1 MGNLNIDSQHSDKG
15 ATDATPA
22 PPMAE
27 QRLVLF
33 TLTAFQF
40 VSIADF
46 MIVMPL
52 APQLRSA
59 FELTAQQFGWVV
71 SIYTL
76 AAGIAGFLA
85 AAVLD
90 RVPRKAAYLA
100 LAAGLVLGIAC
111 SGLATTYPMLL
122 AARAFAGAFG
132 GVLGGLALAIIA
144 DAFPI
149 ERHGRATGVL
159 LSSVALAS
167 VAGVPLG
174 IVLATRE
181 GWGAPFVTLSLLGLP
196 LVGLAAWKLPPLAGH
211 AAGPTVSPLKHLLAI
226 LSSPTPRRCLA
237 VTGVLMLST
246 FCVVP
251 FLGNALVANFGVTE
265 AQLPIV
271 FVVSGLMALVATPLS
286 GRLVDWYG
294 SRTVFFWLVPLS
306 AGMMVMVTHLPVV
319 GLAGA
324 SVATGLVMAVNS
336 ARMVTVMSLI
346 AGSIDPARRG
356 GYMSVNASVQHVA
369 CGLGAMC
376 GGAIVCGDAGE
387 PLQHFGFAGMLAGA
401 LMLTTLWLVQR
412 IEPFRDVDHPR
423 G

>member
-1 MGNLNIDSQHSDKG
+1 MGKLIIDSQRSDEG
-15 ATDATPA
+15 TTDAARSPT
-22 PPMAE
+22 MAE

-33 TLTAFQF
+33 TLTAVHF
-40 VSIADF
+40 VSLADF

-59 FELTAQQFGWVV
+59 FELTTQQFGWVV

-76 AAGIAGFLA
+76 SAGMAGFVA

-100 LAAGLVLGIAC
+100 LSTGLVLGIGC
-111 SGLATTYPMLL
+111 SGVATTYGMLL

-132 GVLGGLALAIIA
+132 GVLGGLTLAIVA

-159 LSSVALAS
+159 LSAVALAS

-181 GWGAPFVTLSLLGLP
+181 GWGAPFVTLAFLGLP
-196 LVGLAAWKLPPLAGH
+196 LVGLAAWKLPLIGGH
-211 AAGPTVSPLKHLLAI
+211 ATQSSASPFKHLLNTV
-226 LSSPTPRRCLA
+226 SSPTPRRCLA
-237 VTGVLMLST
+237 LTGILMLST

-251 FLGNALVANFGVTE
+251 FLGNALVANFGVTK

-271 FVVSGLMALVATPLS
+271 FVISGLMALVATPLA
-286 GRLVDWYG
+286 GRLVDRYG
-294 SRTVFFWLVPLS
+294 SRTIFSWLVPLS

-324 SVATGLVMAVNS
+324 SVATGMVMAVNS

-346 AGSIDPARRG
+346 AGSIDPTRRG
-356 GYMSVNASVQHVA
+356 GYMSINASVQHVA
-369 CGLGAMC
+369 CGLGAVC
-376 GGAIVCGDAGE
+376 GGAIVRGDAGE
-387 PLQHFGFAGMLAGA
+387 PLQHFGFAGMLAAA

-412 IEPFRDVDHPR
+412 IEPFRDVDHGR